1 MQNLILNMLQCT
13 QAPFSPFIIPDIP
26 SIHRAAGFD
35 FCLVLPGI
43 PPQTRRAA
51 EKQEDSDDPKVKP

>member
-1 MQNLILNMLQCT
+1 MQYTQEALQMLST
-13 QAPFSPFIIPDIP
+13 FIIPDIP
-26 SIHRAAGFD
+26 SIHQAAGFD

-51 EKQEDSDDPKVKP
+51 ERQDKTQTIPK

>member
-1 MQNLILNMLQCT
+1 MLQCT

-43 PPQTRRAA
+43 PPQTRGAA